1 MVARLKVGEIRFFLP
16 LILPAVS
23 VGLLPLSLHIPNYC
37 VLLLENV
44 CFISAIGDYTQMP
57 LSVMQGHYVNVRN
70 YYFSAYLE
78 KIKVIINIFI
88 TRWGVILIFELHEKP
103 EI

>member
-1 MVARLKVGEIRFFLP
+1 MGNYIFSAFNSSCCFSWI
-16 LILPAVS
+16 
-23 VGLLPLSLHIPNYC
+23 LPLSLHIPNYC

-44 CFISAIGDYTQMP
+44 CFISVIGDYTHMP

-78 KIKVIINIFI
+78 KIKVIINILI
-88 TRWGVILIFELHEKP
+88 TRWGVILVFELHEKP